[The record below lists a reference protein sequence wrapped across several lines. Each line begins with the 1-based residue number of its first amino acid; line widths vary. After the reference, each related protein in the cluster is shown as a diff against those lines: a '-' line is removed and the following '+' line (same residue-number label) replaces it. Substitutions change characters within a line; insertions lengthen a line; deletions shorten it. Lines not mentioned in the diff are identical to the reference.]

1 MYSMKSLPKYCAGF
15 LMMGLC
21 WTAQAHEGTP
31 HDTLAAGSDQLALEV
46 DEAEAIGS
54 AEVLQKIHAN
64 NLAEI
69 DMGQMIMDR
78 GNSEDLRKYGRILVR
93 DHLIMDGMVNIVA
106 KGLGVE
112 LDGASVNDDVAGFKE
127 SLIEMNEMLAATT
140 SDEEFRAMLRAMAI
154 ESHQAALDLLR
165 RAEKGAPDLSLRLLA
180 KTSDPV
186 ISRHLQLAKEI

>member
-1 MYSMKSLPKYCAGF
+1 
-15 LMMGLC
+15 MMGLC